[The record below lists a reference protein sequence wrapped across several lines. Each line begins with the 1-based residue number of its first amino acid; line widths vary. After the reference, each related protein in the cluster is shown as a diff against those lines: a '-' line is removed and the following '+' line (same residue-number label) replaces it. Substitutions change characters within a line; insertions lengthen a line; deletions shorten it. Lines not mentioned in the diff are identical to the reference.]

1 MIESI
6 QFREG
11 VLSLTVSL
19 PRNPSSCE
27 RERSIEFDFGE
38 GGAVAELHGSEL
50 MNFLYSVYTER
61 AYKIRHLIFEL
72 LSTEA
77 RVCRV
82 NFHLIYRSSESLEGG
97 TATDEQVKFSRG
109 AIQGARC
116 QEDVTF
122 CFSKG

>member
-11 VLSLTVSL
+11 VLSLVVSL
-19 PRNPSSCE
+19 PRNPASCE

-38 GGAVAELHGSEL
+38 GGAVAELHSSEL
-50 MNFLYSVYTER
+50 MNFLYAVYTER

-82 NFHLIYRSSESLEGG
+82 NFHLVYRSSECLEGS
-97 TATDEQVKFSRG
+97 TATNEEVKFSRG

-116 QEDVTF
+116 QENVTF
-122 CFSKG
+122 GFSKS